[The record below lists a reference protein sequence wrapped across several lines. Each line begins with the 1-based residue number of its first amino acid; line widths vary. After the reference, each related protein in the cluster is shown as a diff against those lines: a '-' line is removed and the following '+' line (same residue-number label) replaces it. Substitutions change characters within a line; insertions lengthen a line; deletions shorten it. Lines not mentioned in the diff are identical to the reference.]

1 MGEGFGS
8 MACLP
13 NPPLWWELACLGI
26 CLGSLLRTYRLS
38 EFHLFHTWHQREGSG
53 GKLKPR
59 TWAEHTTRKSC
70 SMNQSEIGGETRK
83 QKDQQ
88 ASVIETHGD
97 DGPSAN
103 LGPWTLVDL
112 T

>member
-1 MGEGFGS
+1 MTDGN
-8 MACLP
+8 A
-13 NPPLWWELACLGI
+13 
-26 CLGSLLRTYRLS
+26 RLQVDQRS
-38 EFHLFHTWHQREGSG
+38 AVVATQGRPTRATPSWHQREASG